1 MTTQK
6 FGSIMNNATTRIL
19 SLDGNNAQPHSIRA
33 KAFVFHDPVS
43 QQLLHLIEKLAPSD
57 ASILIR
63 GETGTGKEL
72 VARHIHE
79 LSGRKGPFLA
89 VNCSAINDQLA
100 ESEFFG
106 HEAGSFTGATGQR
119 KGWFESAEG
128 GTLFL
133 DEIGDLPLK
142 LQVKLLRVL
151 QEKEVV
157 RVGARHAIPIHVR
170 LLTATN
176 VDLEEAVK
184 AERFRQDLLFRINIA
199 QLELTPLR
207 ERQGDIL
214 PLFQHFID
222 LYSKKAQRI
231 EPLKISST
239 AIALLY
245 RYPWPGNIRELENIA
260 HYAVLVA
267 EGNTIQKE
275 HLKFNKIFENFEQI
289 PKPSAQLD
297 HQSDLNP
304 YVIIETQLEKIFSSA
319 HIPENIWDRLESM
332 IISTSY
338 DYCYQNQV
346 KTAELLGI
354 TRNVIRTLLKRH
366 HLLHEGRHFNIE
378 EDA

>member
-1 MTTQK
+1 
-6 FGSIMNNATTRIL
+6 MNSATTRIL
-19 SLDGNNAQPHSIRA
+19 SLDGNNAQSLTIRA
-33 KAFVFHDPVS
+33 KAFVFHDPIS
-43 QQLLHLIEKLAPSD
+43 QQLLHLIERLAPSD
-57 ASILIR
+57 APILIR

-72 VARHIHE
+72 VARHIHS

-106 HEAGSFTGATGQR
+106 HEAGSFTGAVGQR

-157 RVGARHAIPIHVR
+157 RVGSRQAIPIHVR

-231 EPLKISST
+231 EPLKISSM

-260 HYAVLVA
+260 HYAVLIA

-275 HLKFNKIFENFEQI
+275 HLKFNKIFENFEHI
-289 PKPSAQLD
+289 PSSSAKLD
-297 HQSDLNP
+297 QCDLSP
-304 YVIIETQLEKIFSSA
+304 YDIIEVQLEKIFSSS
-319 HIPENIWDRLESM
+319 HIPENIWDRLEST
-332 IISTSY
+332 IIATAY
-338 DYCYQNQV
+338 EYCYQNQV
-346 KTAELLGI
+346 KTGELLGI
-354 TRNVIRTLLKRH
+354 SRNVIRTLLKRH

-378 EDA
+378 QDA